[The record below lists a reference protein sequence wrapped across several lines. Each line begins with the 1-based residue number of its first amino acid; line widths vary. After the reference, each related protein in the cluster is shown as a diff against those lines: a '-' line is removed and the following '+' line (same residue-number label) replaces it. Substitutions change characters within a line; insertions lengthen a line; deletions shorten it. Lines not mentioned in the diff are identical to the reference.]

1 MLLLLAGCGAASQ
14 PADTTA
20 AADPSDAPAETP
32 DSAEPT
38 GAEQGPAAG
47 KAPAAEVPSVDPSV
61 GARALESRKIEM
73 QFDLTLF
80 KGEAAAGM
88 QSGNWS
94 VYEERTQEVKSAA
107 GRAIDELL
115 VIYGRREAKP
125 LLGVEEKSVTAGKS
139 FVISPDGAVTSGA
152 GKKVSAEQKAAV
164 LAEYGWVGEPSPLAE
179 LLRGM
184 KQGASVE
191 ADADAR
197 RMLVGVLPGL
207 NHDQTEVTLTLQKI
221 ESGKRASATLDV
233 ALKAEIAAADMKF
246 TLELGGPAVVD
257 VATGWVMSLE
267 LGGKVKANG
276 TVKHKKGRLDARG
289 KGSAEIRRSAEM
301 R

>member
-20 AADPSDAPAETP
+20 AADPSDTPAETP

-38 GAEQGPAAG
+38 GAQQGPAGAET
-47 KAPAAEVPSVDPSV
+47 PAAEVPSVDPSK

-94 VYEERTQEVKSAA
+94 VYEERTQDVKSVA
-107 GRAIDELL
+107 GSAIDELL

-139 FVISPDGAVTSGA
+139 FVITSGGAVKSGA
-152 GKKVSAEQKAAV
+152 GKKVSAAEKAAV

-207 NHDQTEVTLTLQKI
+207 DHEQTAVTLTLKKI

-246 TLELGGPAVVD
+246 ALELGGPAVVD

-276 TVKHKKGRLDARG
+276 TVKHKQGRLDARG
-289 KGSAEIRRSAEM
+289 KGKAEIRRSAEM